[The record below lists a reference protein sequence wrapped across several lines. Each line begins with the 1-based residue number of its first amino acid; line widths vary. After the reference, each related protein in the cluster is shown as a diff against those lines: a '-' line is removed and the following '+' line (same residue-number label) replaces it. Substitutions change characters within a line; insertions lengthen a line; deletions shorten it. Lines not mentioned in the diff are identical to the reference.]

1 MSSTSSA
8 SRRRSGR
15 SHVEDE
21 TLSQIAKEAEARLAL
36 KRAARIEA
44 REIRMRELERQQRES
59 QDKNERDVKSTA
71 SIVSRASSISGS
83 SVPGST
89 PSASKLDANILINP
103 DASTQE
109 LKEALGNLEEKYK
122 KAMVQNAQLDNERT
136 QLIYQ
141 TQQLRDLLEEQE
153 DEFYRLKKE
162 NRASNQ
168 EVERQKRLLA
178 MMTKRNSDLKYALE
192 QRNELI
198 EQQGLVLIGDSEN
211 TSRSTFA
218 VITAEAAE
226 ILESAGDGSLDDR
239 LRTILEE
246 RSVLQEQVKQLRRE
260 LSEHDV
266 TNASNPA
273 PPPSSSASEMQ
284 IIEIQREA
292 NRQLSEYKLKT
303 QKYEQ
308 DITGLHNN
316 VVRLEAQVSRHRQV
330 SEAMERNEDEMR
342 AERRKLQRDLRTALD
357 RIEEYEITISHLEKR
372 LERARASRNASGNS

>member
-1 MSSTSSA
+1 MF
-8 SRRRSGR
+8 
-15 SHVEDE
+15 
-21 TLSQIAKEAEARLAL
+21 
-36 KRAARIEA
+36 
-44 REIRMRELERQQRES
+44 
-59 QDKNERDVKSTA
+59 
-71 SIVSRASSISGS
+71 ASSISGS

-178 MMTKRNSDLKYALE
+178 MMTKRNSDLKYAL
-192 QRNELI
+192 